1 MGLETRTSGVGEGE
15 TTLSKVVFWFS
26 LSGSLYAYLGYPLL
40 LHLLRV
46 FTANKAEGR
55 GEVAPEYIPSVSLLI
70 PAHNEGAAIESK
82 IRNTLSLDYPKEK
95 LEIIV
100 ISDGSTD
107 STDSIVSGYRG
118 EGVSFIELKS
128 RGGKARALNS
138 GLATATGEIIVFTD
152 ASILLEPKA
161 LRKIVCRFSDESI
174 GCISGE
180 DHILEAG
187 GEGLYGRYELH
198 LRNLESAVHS
208 IVGASGSFY
217 AQRRTLCQPF
227 LEGMAPDFLSV
238 LATVEMGYRAIT
250 EPSAIGHM
258 ASSKK
263 VEDEFRRKERTI
275 LRGITTLSHKRNL
288 LNPFRYGILSIFLFS
303 HKVMRWLVP
312 FFMILLIISNARLLE
327 EPFYRWVMLG
337 QGIFYLLACGS
348 LLKGTSSRSL
358 ILKIPHYFCIS
369 NAAIL
374 TAILK
379 YITGVRQEIWTP
391 TQR

>member
-1 MGLETRTSGVGEGE
+1 MNKFL
-15 TTLSKVVFWFS
+15 FWFS
-26 LSGSLYAYLGYPLL
+26 ISGSLYTYLGYPLL
-40 LHLLRV
+40 LHLIRV
-46 FTANKAEGR
+46 FTTNKAEDR
-55 GEVAPEYIPSVSLLI
+55 GEDPTEYTPSVSLLI
-70 PAHNEGAAIESK
+70 PAHNEGATIEAK
-82 IRNTLSLDYPKEK
+82 IRNTLSLDYPREK
-95 LEIIV
+95 LEVIV

-107 STDSIVSGYRG
+107 STNSIVSGYRG
-118 EGVSFIELKS
+118 EGVSFIELES

-138 GLATATGEIIVFTD
+138 GLAIAKGEIIVFSD

-161 LRKIVCRFSDESI
+161 LREIVCGFLDEST

-180 DHILEAG
+180 DHILEPG
-187 GEGLYGRYELH
+187 GEGLYGRYELY
-198 LRNLESAVHS
+198 LRNLESAVYS

-217 AQRRTLCQPF
+217 AQRRNLCQPF
-227 LEGMAPDFLSV
+227 REGMAPDFLSV

-258 ASSKK
+258 TSSKK
-263 VEDEFRRKERTI
+263 IKDEFRRKERTI

-288 LNPFRYGILSIFLFS
+288 LNPFRYGIFSFSLFS

-312 FFMILLIISNARLLE
+312 FFMILLIISNVRLLAD
-327 EPFYRWVMLG
+327 PFYRWVMLG

-348 LLKGTSSRSL
+348 LLKRTGSRSL
-358 ILKIPHYFCIS
+358 ILKIPHYFFIS

-374 TAILK
+374 MAIMK
-379 YITGVRQEIWTP
+379 YMTGVRQEIWTP